1 VPTLVDLDFDEDL
14 DMLCG
19 NLWGEVSYYENQN
32 GIWVENSF
40 IMDGIETDQN
50 TTPAFADLD
59 DDGDPDLILGQY
71 NGTFS
76 YYENRNIITSIP
88 HEVSYQSKYP
98 ASVYPNPVISEAT
111 VKYHL
116 QATSNV
122 SIHIMESTGASVF
135 RQQFENLSP
144 GDHSFQWDATSLKP
158 GMYFIRI
165 TGTDRQEILKVLK
178 VK

>member
-1 VPTLVDLDFDEDL
+1 VPALVDLDFDGDL

-19 NLWGEVSYYENQN
+19 NLWGEVAYYENQD
-32 GIWVENSF
+32 GTWVEDTF
-40 IMDGIETDQN
+40 IMGGIETDQN
-50 TTPAFADLD
+50 TAPAFADLD

-71 NGTFS
+71 DGTFS
-76 YYENRNIITSIP
+76 YYENRNII
-88 HEVSYQSKYP
+88 VSLPYGDPYQSKYA

-144 GDHSFQWDATSLKP
+144 GDHSFQWDAASLKP
-158 GMYFIRI
+158 GLYFIRI
-165 TGTDRQEILKVLK
+165 TGTDNREILKVLK
-178 VK
+178 LR